1 MIKIT
6 LSTALCA
13 VLATASTTMCF
24 KKDHLDPSNIE
35 VTPLDGGECQGMF
48 SVSDMKKQGYNVD
61 DIKIT
66 VGGGGMNYMY
76 VFSKQKV
83 IIGNANTKAPA
94 GTQVLTKEQLKSYL
108 SELKEEERLEEER
121 KEQMGD
127 ISLGKEVFTTQCV
140 TCHGEKGEKSA
151 YNESRAI
158 NSLSLE
164 EFDMA
169 ISGFVISQK
178 RRTLTEKIMIPYA
191 AGLTEAKIKGIV
203 SYLKTIK

>member
-1 MIKIT
+1 MIKIA

-35 VTPLDGGECQGMF
+35 TTPLEGGECQGMF
-48 SVSDMKKQGYNVD
+48 SVTDMKKQGYNID

-83 IIGNANTKAPA
+83 IIGNANTKAAP

-108 SELKEEERLEEER
+108 SELKEEEILEQKR
-121 KEQMGD
+121 KEEMGN
-127 ISLGKEVFTTQCV
+127 ITLGKEIYTSQCV
-140 TCHGEKGEKSA
+140 SCHGEKGELKA
-151 YNESRAI
+151 YNKSRPL
-158 NSLSLE
+158 NSLTYE
-164 EFDMA
+164 EMEASIGDYEYMKKA
-169 ISGFVISQK
+169 TMTQSVMK
-178 RRTLTEKIMIPYA
+178 PYA
-191 AGLTEAKIKGIV
+191 SGLTEAKLKGIAT
-203 SYLKTIK
+203 YLRSLK